1 MSFPFLTVFFICFLN
16 GFINKHATIPNFSL
30 INQPSLERIL
40 KAEIFV
46 HSNSHLQA
54 THLIL
59 NYNPLSSN
67 FQVSKCVIKAKDPRQ
82 HLINI
87 AVPSFLNP
95 GLRPQGVLKVEPI
108 LQYKAEDEATP
119 L

>member
-1 MSFPFLTVFFICFLN
+1 MSFPFLIVFFICFLN
-16 GFINKHATIPNFSL
+16 GFVDKHATIPNFSL
-30 INQPSLERIL
+30 VNQPSLERIL

-46 HSNSHLQA
+46 HSNSQLQA

-59 NYNPLSSN
+59 SYNPLSSN
-67 FQVSKCVIKAKDPRQ
+67 FHVPKCVIKAKDPRQ

-95 GLRPQGVLKVEPI
+95 DPGPQGVLKVKPI
-108 LQYKAEDEATP
+108 LQYKAKDEATP